1 MKKITVVITLFL
13 LTLST
18 VLAAKTDPV
27 RDLYTLRDMQ
37 IKYIKM
43 LESCNT
49 LDDLKAGKN
58 SLISFQ
64 VKMKKL
70 RLHAYRG
77 ILNRSIASQKAFV
90 KKDMEIQQSFSSYKE
105 RQLGAE
111 QKLADIPDSLE
122 LRKEI
127 MEEFNKKAQSI
138 LMEIDILGE
147 QIYRNVNGN

>member
-77 ILNRSIASQKAFV
+77 ILNRSRIT
-90 KKDMEIQQSFSSYKE
+90 SYNVCYT
-105 RQLGAE
+105 
-111 QKLADIPDSLE
+111 KL
-122 LRKEI
+122 LRI
-127 MEEFNKKAQSI
+127 CSPRMSI
-138 LMEIDILGE
+138 SMRID
-147 QIYRNVNGN
+147 